1 MSEDKEYLIGDDL
14 VFPKATID
22 PKLYKLQKDVTE
34 FVTSIILKHELD
46 FLGIIS
52 QNFPDKIDDILC
64 NTCES
69 INEMIMETTCHF
81 YNKIYRE
88 IQNKIP
94 SQLSHTIMEMCEC
107 TNYGP
112 HILLDKLF
120 RLTLDAHLEVVREQ
134 LSWENNDSDLY
145 QKLILNQVN
154 VYLLSHN
161 LLHILSKGPDEDI
174 PFVEIPEKQNVFSI
188 EIYQNM
194 RKTS

>member
-1 MSEDKEYLIGDDL
+1 MSQDKLLIGDDL

-22 PKLYKLQKDVTE
+22 PKLYKLQGDVTE
-34 FVTSIILKHELD
+34 FVTSVILKHELD
-46 FLGIIS
+46 FFNLIS
-52 QNFPDKIDDILC
+52 LLFPDKINDILC

-69 INEMIMETTCHF
+69 INEMIMESTCHF

-94 SQLSHTIMEMCEC
+94 SQLSQTIMEICEY
-107 TNYGP
+107 TDYGP

-120 RLTLDAHLEVVREQ
+120 RLTLDIHLEIVREK
-134 LSWENNDSDLY
+134 LFLENNDLDLY
-145 QKLILNQVN
+145 QKLVLNQIN

-174 PFVEIPEKQNVFSI
+174 PFVEVPEGQDVFSI

-194 RKTS
+194 RKSS